1 MSGRTTTLPPR
12 TTAGASRID
21 GGVVPDR
28 PGDDAVDELEIG
40 VDQRNSGR
48 GLGADGPQRPEPDGE
63 VADLGGVALD
73 DVEGRA
79 LAAEEVAVDRG
90 REQRATRQRDLV
102 RAARRREDAEVDL
115 GRAFRRVRRAADD
128 RDLVDDDVAAAQGRP
143 VDVRADG
150 EDRDQDRH
158 RDPRPLAL
166 VEALE
171 HEVVDRADQGDVA
184 EEQEHEAADRRQGER
199 RQVRD
204 RADDLTVVAASDRP
218 ARPGRDQVPPEGDGR
233 LGLGDPADG
242 RVDADDR
249 DAAAAVGR
257 VGRHDAVAGGRERAA
272 LGELA
277 AERRDVGCVIRDLGE
292 EGRERRRRHVH
303 RRRRAGRGGSRR
315 GSPTGRWARSSRR
328 RRSGGRRARASRGAR
343 RPAASRV
350 DWSRRPARR
359 GDRATTRPPAAPAGR

>member
-1 MSGRTTTLPPR
+1 MPRGSTVESFRIVPETTPSTSLRSAWISGTVAAVSARTVRSDPNPTARSR
-12 TTAGASRID
+12 TFAGI
-21 GGVVPDR
+21 
-28 PGDDAVDELEIG
+28 
-40 VDQRNSGR
+40 
-48 GLGADGPQRPEPDGE
+48 
-63 VADLGGVALD
+63 ALD

-115 GRAFRRVRRAADD
+115 GRAFRRIRRAADD

-150 EDRDQDRH
+150 EDRDQGRH

-204 RADDLTVVAASDRP
+204 RADDLAVVAAPDGP

-233 LGLGDPADG
+233 LRFGDPADG

-257 VGRHDAVAGGRERAA
+257 VGGNDAVAGGRERAA

-277 AERRDVGCVIRDLGE
+277 AERRDVGSVRPGS
-292 EGRERRRRHVH
+292 GRGAPRATPARRPPSS
-303 RRRRAGRGGSRR
+303 RAGRGGSRR

-343 RPAASRV
+343 RPAASRAG
-350 DWSRRPARR
+350 WSRRPARR

>member
-1 MSGRTTTLPPR
+1 MAARAGRCPAISTSRIGSRPHASTTGTSDGRPVRFPNIGSYVSWSMIRWRVWLRRWRSLLTAASLKNTWPTTLSESAVPWGLEVTR
-12 TTAGASRID
+12 QVDLAGRAGRD
-21 GGVVPDR
+21 VGQDDDAAAEDDRRRLEDHRGVVPDR

-40 VDQRNSGR
+40 VDQRHIGR

-63 VADLGGVALD
+63 VADLRGVALD

-115 GRAFRRVRRAADD
+115 GRAFRRVGRAADD

-204 RADDLTVVAASDRP
+204 RADDLAVVADPDGP
-218 ARPGRDQVPPEGDGR
+218 ARPGRDQVPARGR
-233 LGLGDPADG
+233 
-242 RVDADDR
+242 R
-249 DAAAAVGR
+249 
-257 VGRHDAVAGGRERAA
+257 
-272 LGELA
+272 
-277 AERRDVGCVIRDLGE
+277 
-292 EGRERRRRHVH
+292 
-303 RRRRAGRGGSRR
+303 
-315 GSPTGRWARSSRR
+315 SPSTRRSSRR
-328 RRSGGRRARASRGAR
+328 SGRRR
-343 RPAASRV
+343 
-350 DWSRRPARR
+350 
-359 GDRATTRPPAAPAGR
+359 